1 MDFRYAGG
9 EGKDDTIV
17 SQQSR
22 GRVEMEHPP
31 AAIVEAERAANSTD
45 YDESVEGPPLEKRS
59 CDIVAPLVTMA
70 RPRE

>member
-9 EGKDDTIV
+9 EGRDDTIV

-31 AAIVEAERAANSTD
+31 AAIVEAERAANPTD
-45 YDESVEGPPLEKRS
+45 YD
-59 CDIVAPLVTMA
+59 
-70 RPRE
+70 